1 MIKILAIDD
10 EENILWV
17 LKEGL
22 SDSNTFVIT
31 TDEADKAEE
40 ILKKENID
48 ICLCDIFLKDKN
60 GIELVDSLSKKY
72 PETSFLMITAQN
84 TGSNIINSMKAG
96 AVDFVSK
103 PFDFKEL
110 KVKIDEIVKESHLKG
125 FDNIN
130 VEYDFQSENKK
141 MVEIYKTIG
150 RIAKTDVNVLI
161 QGETGTGKEVIAR
174 MIHEKSI
181 RNKKPFVAINMA
193 AIPKDLLESE
203 LFGHTKGAFTGAT
216 TDRPGKFEEANGG
229 TIFLDEISE
238 SELKIQSKLLRVVQE
253 KEVTRIGSNKGLK
266 LDLRIIVATNQDLGE
281 LVKNKEFREDLY
293 YRLNVVT
300 IDLPPLRERKED
312 IPILVQHFLKK
323 FSYLKKQ
330 ELTISDEAMD
340 ALLKYQWPGNIR
352 ELENV
357 IQYAIIHATGQ
368 TISKSKLPPKIFE
381 NNTKNDFN
389 FLSKKLKSLA
399 NEIIS
404 SEIISGTNNAYEE
417 FLKIVEKPLIMAVL
431 DKTLNNKTEASK
443 ILGINRNTLRKKI
456 KELEIEK

>member
-22 SDSNTFVIT
+22 SDNNTFVIT
-31 TDEADKAEE
+31 TDDANKAEE
-40 ILKKENID
+40 ILANENID

-60 GIELVDSLSKKY
+60 GLDVVEDFSKRY
-72 PETSFLMITAQN
+72 SDTSFLIITAQN

-96 AVDFVSK
+96 AIDFVSK

-110 KVKIDEIVKESHLKG
+110 KGKINEIVKDTNLKSS
-125 FDNIN
+125 DNTN
-130 VEYDFQSENKK
+130 VDYDFQSENKK
-141 MVEIYKTIG
+141 MIEIYKTIG

-161 QGETGTGKEVIAR
+161 QGETGTGKEVIAS

-181 RNKKPFVAINMA
+181 RSKKPFVAINMA

-216 TDRPGKFEEANGG
+216 VDRPGKFEEANGG

-238 SELKIQSKLLRVVQE
+238 AELKIQSKLLRVIQE

-266 LDLRIIVATNQDLGE
+266 LNLRIIVASNKNLEE
-281 LVKNKEFREDLY
+281 LVKSKEFREDLY
-293 YRLNVVT
+293 YRLNVVA
-300 IDLPPLRERKED
+300 IELPPLRERKED

-323 FSYLKKQ
+323 FSHLKGY
-330 ELTISDEAMD
+330 ELSMSTEAMD

-352 ELENV
+352 ELENI
-357 IQYAIIHATGQ
+357 IQYAIIHATGK
-368 TISKSKLPPKIFE
+368 TISKSKLPPKVFE

-389 FLSKKLKSLA
+389 SLSKKLKSLA

-417 FLKIVEKPLIMAVL
+417 FLKIVEKPLIMAAL
-431 DKTLNNKTEASK
+431 DKALNNKTEASK

>member
-22 SDSNTFVIT
+22 SDNNTFVIT
-31 TDEADKAEE
+31 TDDANKAEE
-40 ILKKENID
+40 ILANENID

-60 GIELVDSLSKKY
+60 GLDVVEDFSKRY
-72 PETSFLMITAQN
+72 SDTSFLIITAQN

-96 AVDFVSK
+96 AIDFVSK

-110 KVKIDEIVKESHLKG
+110 KGKINEIVKDTNLKSS
-125 FDNIN
+125 DNTN
-130 VEYDFQSENKK
+130 VDYDFQSENKK
-141 MVEIYKTIG
+141 MIEIYKTIG

-161 QGETGTGKEVIAR
+161 QGETGTGKEVIAS

-181 RNKKPFVAINMA
+181 RSKKPFVAINMA

-216 TDRPGKFEEANGG
+216 VDRPGKFEEANGG

-238 SELKIQSKLLRVVQE
+238 AELKIQSKLLRVIQE

-266 LDLRIIVATNQDLGE
+266 LNLRIIVASNKNLEE
-281 LVKNKEFREDLY
+281 LVKSKEFREDLY
-293 YRLNVVT
+293 YRLNVVA
-300 IDLPPLRERKED
+300 IELPPLRERKED

-323 FSYLKKQ
+323 FSHLKDY
-330 ELTISDEAMD
+330 ELTMSTEAMD

-352 ELENV
+352 ELENI
-357 IQYAIIHATGQ
+357 IQYAIIHATGK
-368 TISKSKLPPKIFE
+368 TISKSKLPPKVFE

-389 FLSKKLKSLA
+389 SLSKKLKSLA

-417 FLKIVEKPLIMAVL
+417 FLKIVEKPLIMAAL
-431 DKTLNNKTEASK
+431 DKALNNKTEASK